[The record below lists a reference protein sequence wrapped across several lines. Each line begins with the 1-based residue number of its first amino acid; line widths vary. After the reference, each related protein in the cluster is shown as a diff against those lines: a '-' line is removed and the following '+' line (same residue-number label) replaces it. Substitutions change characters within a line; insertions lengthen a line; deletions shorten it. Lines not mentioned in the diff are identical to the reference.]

1 MSKKSYNIVQL
12 LKITPNELATWLEKN
27 YLRDIPV
34 SLETPEELKEAG
46 KMLGQLTNDYSFLKT
61 AATFANLAVR
71 DAKRKKLEKNII
83 DDYISRR
90 DLLDNFADITK
101 AQYNAI
107 SRMATVKKQVDDE
120 IKMI

>member
-1 MSKKSYNIVQL
+1 MNKKSYNIVQI

-27 YLRDIPV
+27 YLREIPV
-34 SLETPEELKEAG
+34 SIDTPDELKEAS
-46 KMLGQLTNDYSFLKT
+46 KLLGRLTNDYSFLKT

-71 DAKRKKLEKNII
+71 DAKRRKAEKKEI
-83 DDYISRR
+83 DDFISRR

-120 IKMI
+120 MKMI